1 MMKRFSKAFVYAAK
15 GWVHAFRTQPNFR
28 LELIACVCVT
38 AAGFYFGITAV
49 EWICCLFCMGM
60 VLGAELLNTG
70 IEALTDLVSPEH
82 HPLAGKAKDAGAAAV
97 LAVAVCSAVVGCIIF
112 IPYFVA
118 WIYGR

>member
-82 HPLAGKAKDAGAAAV
+82 HPLAGKAKDVAAGAVLLAA
-97 LAVAVCSAVVGCIIF
+97 LGALVVGALVFVPHF
-112 IPYFVA
+112 I
-118 WIYGR
+118 